1 MELKGKRVGVLM
13 GGLSSEREI
22 SMKSGMAVLEALR
35 RQGIDAFPVIL
46 DGDIVQKILDAK
58 IDLAFLALHGKM
70 GEDGTIQG
78 LLELLRIPYTG
89 SGVLGSALAMN
100 KVKAKQVFLASGI
113 PTPEFVVWEEGIN
126 PDFPLPWVV
135 KPVSQG
141 STIGVSIVKDEAEL
155 KPALSKALEYD
166 SEVFIERFIPG
177 KEITVA
183 VLNGRPFEVI
193 EILPEGGF
201 YDFERKYTPGKTQY
215 LIPAPIG
222 DELRRR
228 AKELAV
234 LAYKALKCSGC
245 VRVDFRLDPQG
256 GLWVLEVNTI
266 PGMTTTSLVPRAA
279 SYEGLTFDELVLEIL
294 KGASL
299 KVKI

>member
-1 MELKGKRVGVLM
+1 LELKGKRVGVLM

-22 SMKSGMAVLEALR
+22 SIKSGMAVLEALK
-35 RQGIDAFPVIL
+35 RQGVEAFPVIL
-46 DGDIVQKILDAK
+46 DGDVVEKVLNAQM
-58 IDLAFLALHGKM
+58 DLAFLALHGKL

-89 SGVLGSALAMN
+89 SGVLGSALAMD
-100 KVKAKQVFLASGI
+100 KVKAKQIFLASGI

-126 PDFPLPWVV
+126 PTFPLPWVV
-135 KPVSQG
+135 KPVSEG
-141 STIGVSIVKDEAEL
+141 STIGVSIVREEAEL
-155 KPALSKALEYD
+155 ESALSKALEYD

-177 KEITVA
+177 KELTVA
-183 VLNGRPFEVI
+183 VLNGRPLEVI

-222 DELRRR
+222 EELRKR

-234 LAYKALKCSGC
+234 LAYKVLKCSGC
-245 VRVDFRLDPQG
+245 IRVDFRLDPEG

-266 PGMTTTSLVPRAA
+266 PGMTATSLVPRAA
-279 SYEGLTFDELVLEIL
+279 SYEGLSFDELVLEIL

-299 KVKI
+299 KVKL

>member
-1 MELKGKRVGVLM
+1 M

-22 SMKSGMAVLEALR
+22 SIKSGMAVLEALK
-35 RQGIDAFPVIL
+35 RQGVEAFPVIL
-46 DGDIVQKILDAK
+46 DGDVVEKVLNAQM
-58 IDLAFLALHGKM
+58 DLAFLALHGKL

-89 SGVLGSALAMN
+89 SGVLGSALAMD
-100 KVKAKQVFLASGI
+100 KVKAKQIFLASGI
-113 PTPEFVVWEEGIN
+113 PTPEFVVWEEGMS
-126 PDFPLPWVV
+126 PTFPLPWVV
-135 KPVSQG
+135 KPVSEG
-141 STIGVSIVKDEAEL
+141 STIGVSIVREEAEL
-155 KPALSKALEYD
+155 ESALSKALEYD

-177 KEITVA
+177 KELTVA
-183 VLNGRPFEVI
+183 VLNGRPLEVI

-222 DELRRR
+222 EELRKR

-245 VRVDFRLDPQG
+245 IRVDFRLDPEG

-266 PGMTTTSLVPRAA
+266 PGMTATSLVPRAA
-279 SYEGLTFDELVLEIL
+279 SYEGLSFDELVLEIL

-299 KVKI
+299 KVKL

>member
-1 MELKGKRVGVLM
+1 M

-22 SMKSGMAVLEALR
+22 SIKSGMAVLEALK
-35 RQGIDAFPVIL
+35 RQGVEAFPVIL
-46 DGDIVQKILDAK
+46 DGDVVEKVLNAQM
-58 IDLAFLALHGKM
+58 DLAFLALHGKL

-89 SGVLGSALAMN
+89 SGVLGSALAMD
-100 KVKAKQVFLASGI
+100 KVKAKQIFLASGI
-113 PTPEFVVWEEGIN
+113 PTPEFVVWEEGMS
-126 PDFPLPWVV
+126 PTFPLPWVV
-135 KPVSQG
+135 KPVSEG
-141 STIGVSIVKDEAEL
+141 STIGVSIVREEAEL
-155 KPALSKALEYD
+155 ESALSKALEYD

-177 KEITVA
+177 KELTVA
-183 VLNGRPFEVI
+183 VLNGRPLEVI

-201 YDFERKYTPGKTQY
+201 YDFESKYTPGKTQY

-222 DELRRR
+222 EELRKR

-245 VRVDFRLDPQG
+245 IRVDFRLDPEG

-266 PGMTTTSLVPRAA
+266 PGMTATSLVPRAA
-279 SYEGLTFDELVLEIL
+279 SYEGLSFDELVLEIL

-299 KVKI
+299 KVKL

>member
-1 MELKGKRVGVLM
+1 LELKGKRVGVLM

-22 SMKSGMAVLEALR
+22 SIKSGMAVLEALK
-35 RQGIDAFPVIL
+35 RQGVEAFPVIL
-46 DGDIVQKILDAK
+46 DGDVVEKVLNAQM
-58 IDLAFLALHGKM
+58 DLAFLALHGKL

-89 SGVLGSALAMN
+89 SGVLGSALAMD
-100 KVKAKQVFLASGI
+100 KVKAKQIFLASGI
-113 PTPEFVVWEEGIN
+113 PTPEFVVWEEGMS
-126 PDFPLPWVV
+126 PTFPLPWVV
-135 KPVSQG
+135 KPVSEG
-141 STIGVSIVKDEAEL
+141 STIGVSIVREEAEL
-155 KPALSKALEYD
+155 ESALSKALEYD

-177 KEITVA
+177 KELTVA
-183 VLNGRPFEVI
+183 VLNGRPLEVI

-222 DELRRR
+222 EELRKR

-245 VRVDFRLDPQG
+245 IRVDFRLDPEG

-266 PGMTTTSLVPRAA
+266 PGMTATSLVPRAA
-279 SYEGLTFDELVLEIL
+279 SYEGLSFDELVLEIL

-299 KVKI
+299 KVKL

>member
-1 MELKGKRVGVLM
+1 M

-22 SMKSGMAVLEALR
+22 SIKSGMAVLEALK
-35 RQGIDAFPVIL
+35 RQGVEAFPVIL
-46 DGDIVQKILDAK
+46 DGDVVEKVLNAQM
-58 IDLAFLALHGKM
+58 DLAFLALHGKL

-89 SGVLGSALAMN
+89 SGVLGSALAMD
-100 KVKAKQVFLASGI
+100 KVKAKQIFLASGI

-126 PDFPLPWVV
+126 PTFPLPWVV
-135 KPVSQG
+135 KPVSEG
-141 STIGVSIVKDEAEL
+141 STIGVSIVREEAEL
-155 KPALSKALEYD
+155 ESALSKALEYD

-177 KEITVA
+177 KELTVA
-183 VLNGRPFEVI
+183 VLNGRPLEVI

-222 DELRRR
+222 EELRKR

-234 LAYKALKCSGC
+234 LAYKVLKCSGC
-245 VRVDFRLDPQG
+245 IRVDFRLDPEG

-266 PGMTTTSLVPRAA
+266 PGMTATSLVPRAA
-279 SYEGLTFDELVLEIL
+279 SYEGLSFDELVLEIL

-299 KVKI
+299 KVKL